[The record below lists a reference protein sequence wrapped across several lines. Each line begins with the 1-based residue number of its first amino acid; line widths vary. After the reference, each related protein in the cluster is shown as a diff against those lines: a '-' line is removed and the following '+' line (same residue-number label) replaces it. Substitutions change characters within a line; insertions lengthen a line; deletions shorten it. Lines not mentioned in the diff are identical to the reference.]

1 MRHKRIY
8 VRQPVERKPDHDKRH
23 HLVDKG
29 AVGHDDG
36 AVGLRLVHRVVSP
49 GGCGGIVLGTRAEDG
64 ELFFNVFVD
73 GQDDGDGGHEDC
85 ADEGFDKVCEGGGEA
100 G

>member
-1 MRHKRIY
+1 MC
-8 VRQPVERKPDHDKRH
+8 QPVERKAHQDKRH

-29 AVGHDDG
+29 SVGHDDG
-36 AVGLRLVHRVVSP
+36 AVGLRLVQRVVTTS
-49 GGCGGIVLGTRAEDG
+49 GRGGIVLGAGAEDG

-85 ADEGFDKVCEGGGEA
+85 ADEGLDEVCEGGGEA
-100 G
+100 GWWWLV